1 MLVDLARQ
9 GFTVSSYTLVRLRF
23 ELGIKGRIWDPE
35 KLREADVLVKELV
48 REGIRTGAI
57 EGYGKQYLFLY
68 FCQLGMN
75 IARNCV
81 YQIYRHLNPAEV
93 NQRN

>member
-23 ELGIKGRIWDPE
+23 ELGIKERIWDPE
-35 KLREADVLVKELV
+35 KLREADALVKELV

-68 FCQLGMN
+68 FCQLGIT

-81 YQIYRHLNPAEV
+81 YQIYHHLNPAEV